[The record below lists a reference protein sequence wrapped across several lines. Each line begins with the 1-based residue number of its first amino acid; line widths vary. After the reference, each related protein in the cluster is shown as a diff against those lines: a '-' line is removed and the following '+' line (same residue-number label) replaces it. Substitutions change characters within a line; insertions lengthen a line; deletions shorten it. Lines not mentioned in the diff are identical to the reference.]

1 MADVVENHLF
11 QLLCNVSMEPPVSME
26 NENLGDEKVK
36 GLRGIKTR
44 EPGDVVRGQFKGY
57 RNEKGVKPE
66 STVETYIAL
75 RLYIDSWRWKGVPF
89 YIRGGKSLPVNITE
103 VTAILREPP
112 NIFGTPPADKNY
124 LRFRVSPDLE
134 IALHVLVK
142 KTGD

>member
-75 RLYIDSWRWKGVPF
+75 RLYIDSWRWKGIPF
-89 YIRGGKSLPVNITE
+89 YIRAGKSLPVNITE
-103 VTAILREPP
+103 VRAFLRQPP
-112 NIFGTPPADKNY
+112 TMFSHQQPQQNY
-124 LRFRVSPDLE
+124 VRFRVSPTL
-134 IALHVLVK
+134 
-142 KTGD
+142 